1 MFTSVYMEMEEAGA
15 RSEPEP
21 VPEDGVAFN
30 CLLLSFSLPAK
41 LHGPLFIIPVA
52 LAFCCFPSSRCGE
65 FDYRG
70 VQEEE
75 MQTRV

>member
-15 RSEPEP
+15 RSETEPLPE
-21 VPEDGVAFN
+21 EGVAFN
-30 CLLLSFSLPAK
+30 CLIPSFSLPAK
-41 LHGPLFIIPVA
+41 LLGPLFIIPVA
-52 LAFCCFPSSRCGE
+52 LAFCCFWSSHRGE

-75 MQTRV
+75 MQTRA